1 MEKTNAQMLP
11 PWWNDGLHGLSTDPN
26 GKAAFSL
33 RETNGAIF
41 MEDLKRN
48 LGSLTDHERK
58 AYEWAMTW
66 PTVSYRPIIYAAA
79 LPVLRAGF
87 ELPKF
92 KTKKFSSH
100 SLTLGVYVYNP
111 NYPVECHIAINCN
124 SDVLLGDKI
133 SDDPNNKNVL
143 HGWWTQPNVVLHELG
158 HAIADQAGG
167 YRGCRSSRYT
177 DLLKYTSNLGTI
189 RHGSKMQQFIETNVS
204 GYGATKWCEFDAEV
218 ISGILAGKKYPK
230 KIIDLLPNF
239 PDERFIKI
247 KEQGTREA

>member
-1 MEKTNAQMLP
+1 MEKTNPQMLP

-26 GKAAFSL
+26 GKAAFFL

-41 MEDLKRN
+41 MEN
-48 LGSLTDHERK
+48 LRRKLDSLTDHERK

-79 LPVLRAGF
+79 LPVRRAGY
-87 ELPKF
+87 ELPDLRKGKF
-92 KTKKFSSH
+92 NLLSSTMAYYQH
-100 SLTLGVYVYNP
+100 SP
-111 NYPVECHIAINCN
+111 YPMNCLISINITD
-124 SDVLLGDKI
+124 DVLCRGEI
-133 SDDPNNKNVL
+133 SDDPEHECVL
-143 HGWWTQPNVVLHELG
+143 RKWWTQPNVVLHELG

-167 YRGCRSSRYT
+167 YRGCRHPQYT
-177 DLLKYTSNLGTI
+177 DLKKYCSGLGTI
-189 RHGSKMQQFIETNVS
+189 RRNTKMYNFIKTNVS
-204 GYGATKWCEFDAEV
+204 EYGATKWSEFDAEV

-247 KEQGTREA
+247 KKQGTREA

>member
-48 LGSLTDHERK
+48 LGSLTDNERK

-92 KTKKFSSH
+92 KTKEFM
-100 SLTLGVYVYNP
+100 
-111 NYPVECHIAINCN
+111 IIR
-124 SDVLLGDKI
+124 KI
-133 SDDPNNKNVL
+133 HKTSTSK
-143 HGWWTQPNVVLHELG
+143 
-158 HAIADQAGG
+158 QAKVCIFMSER
-167 YRGCRSSRYT
+167 YSR
-177 DLLKYTSNLGTI
+177 
-189 RHGSKMQQFIETNVS
+189 
-204 GYGATKWCEFDAEV
+204 
-218 ISGILAGKKYPK
+218 
-230 KIIDLLPNF
+230 
-239 PDERFIKI
+239 
-247 KEQGTREA
+247 